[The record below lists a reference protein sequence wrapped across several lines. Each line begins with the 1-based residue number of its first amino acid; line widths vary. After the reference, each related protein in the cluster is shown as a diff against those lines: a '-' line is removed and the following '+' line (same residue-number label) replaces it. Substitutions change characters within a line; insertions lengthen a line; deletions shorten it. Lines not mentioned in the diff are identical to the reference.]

1 MDPNIIA
8 ALFGDEGPQM
18 DVARTSKGDV
28 SEMATALEGPGGP
41 FDDLIPAVIQN
52 EDGTETPAA
61 LSPGE
66 FVLKQPVVELLGDG
80 DVDMGA
86 GLLDLLQS
94 NEEALNEVKSV
105 LKKYLPA

>member
-1 MDPNIIA
+1 MKSNPSLKNTSPLSTTVELVSIDDFEELIDFVLSLPYVETDVKYNVSISA
-8 ALFGDEGPQM
+8 VVEN
-18 DVARTSKGDV
+18 VARSLTQH
-28 SEMATALEGPGGP
+28 PG
-41 FDDLIPAVIQN
+41 
-52 EDGTETPAA
+52 
-61 LSPGE
+61 